1 MCPGQPP
8 EPRRSFLLGLL
19 DRFRIKQPANTEVA
33 ATVPMHMGA
42 GQAAWPSTSYL
53 NLASE
58 GYAKNPIVH
67 ACIRE
72 LSTGAAAARY
82 YIQAPS
88 SDGGTIQIDRGDLYK
103 LITRPNQTQDWNAF
117 IKLLVTYLQV
127 SGNVYVHKQRARSGR
142 VLAMYLLRPDR
153 VRIIAGDYGAQ
164 AFIYT
169 VDGIDH
175 PIGMDD
181 MCHMALPNP
190 SGDVYGLSP
199 LQVLAPSVNLDSAIT
214 QFNKNYFQ
222 NSAVPS
228 GLLKLKRRITNAEEA
243 TAVRNSWRSKFGG
256 PNNQH
261 NVAILDDDADYQ
273 VLASA
278 PKDMAMEGI
287 RDEIEARICSVFGVP
302 AIIAGTHVGLQRST
316 FSNYKEAKLSF
327 HTDRLEPLVDD
338 ILRFLNYNLAS
349 EYRTN
354 ETITVDWAAMRSG
367 LDDKM
372 GETAQITQLFQG
384 GITTLNEARTA
395 AGLDSIIGGDVRM
408 VPTASFQLP
417 VGESAPV
424 AVGAAA
430 VEEAAAIGTLKA
442 PYISIEAIG
451 KAPRVANRS
460 RSLSRDLIHDREEE
474 TDRMTPQIQRH
485 FRGIRNRVDGIL
497 GRLMERGVTNEKD
510 YPFEVEEL
518 LPKTEINILA
528 EIVRN
533 ALGRVSKK
541 TFDRMNQSGVAG
553 TIDWS
558 EKLPLVQRV
567 IDRAQTQAAYIH
579 KTSTDNIKKMVR
591 TALDEGYSIEQLA
604 KGVPADGFA
613 GLRSLLTET
622 EARSRMIARTEVM
635 RAQNMTSVGFYEAQG
650 FGYVIADDG
659 DEPDDN
665 YVAEDGRTC
674 SQRNGQIYTVS
685 EAMDIVD
692 HPNGTL
698 NWIPMPRDY
707 QP

>member
-1 MCPGQPP
+1 
-8 EPRRSFLLGLL
+8 
-19 DRFRIKQPANTEVA
+19 
-33 ATVPMHMGA
+33 
-42 GQAAWPSTSYL
+42 
-53 NLASE
+53 
-58 GYAKNPIVH
+58 
-67 ACIRE
+67 
-72 LSTGAAAARY
+72 
-82 YIQAPS
+82 
-88 SDGGTIQIDRGDLYK
+88 
-103 LITRPNQTQDWNAF
+103 
-117 IKLLVTYLQV
+117 
-127 SGNVYVHKQRARSGR
+127 
-142 VLAMYLLRPDR
+142 
-153 VRIIAGDYGAQ
+153 
-164 AFIYT
+164 
-169 VDGIDH
+169 
-175 PIGMDD
+175 
-181 MCHMALPNP
+181 
-190 SGDVYGLSP
+190 
-199 LQVLAPSVNLDSAIT
+199 
-214 QFNKNYFQ
+214 
-222 NSAVPS
+222 
-228 GLLKLKRRITNAEEA
+228 
-243 TAVRNSWRSKFGG
+243 
-256 PNNQH
+256 
-261 NVAILDDDADYQ
+261 
-273 VLASA
+273 
-278 PKDMAMEGI
+278 
-287 RDEIEARICSVFGVP
+287 
-302 AIIAGTHVGLQRST
+302 
-316 FSNYKEAKLSF
+316 
-327 HTDRLEPLVDD
+327 
-338 ILRFLNYNLAS
+338 
-349 EYRTN
+349 
-354 ETITVDWAAMRSG
+354 
-367 LDDKM
+367 
-372 GETAQITQLFQG
+372 
-384 GITTLNEARTA
+384 
-395 AGLDSIIGGDVRM
+395 
-408 VPTASFQLP
+408 LP